1 MTHFQGHIKTNEVF
15 SFGRLNPFSS
25 PAFVLATS
33 GIVALVWAFQQ
44 HGWSFCIPCV
54 VFIVRKIAGVG
65 REDVQAWVR
74 RTGAF
79 VQNAA
84 GALPVLRPELSLARL
99 N

>member
-1 MTHFQGHIKTNEVF
+1 MTQFQGDIKTTCVSF
-15 SFGRLNPFSS
+15 FGRLNPWSS

-54 VFIVRKIAGVG
+54 VFIVRKIAGV
-65 REDVQAWVR
+65 RWEDVNAWVR
-74 RTGAF
+74 QAGTF
-79 VQNAA
+79 VQDAA
-84 GALPVLRPELSLARL
+84 GALPRFGHELSLARL

>member
-1 MTHFQGHIKTNEVF
+1 MTQFQGDIKTTCVSF
-15 SFGRLNPFSS
+15 FGRLNPWSS

-54 VFIVRKIAGVG
+54 VFIVRKIAAV
-65 REDVQAWVR
+65 RWEDVHAWGRQAC
-74 RTGAF
+74 AF

-84 GALPVLRPELSLARL
+84 ARALPCFGDDLSLA
-99 N
+99 